1 MKRATT
7 CTCYCSTMS
16 RVVALVVC
24 AALATGCFG
33 YNSSAKKW
41 AYVGDTVLILGGG
54 GAIAADILTHEKCE
68 GVNCGF
74 DPPFGGG
81 TVAGVVLVTAG
92 IVGMVVNATRTP
104 VRTSR

>member
-1 MKRATT
+1 MP
-7 CTCYCSTMS
+7 
-16 RVVALVVC
+16 RVVALVAC
-24 AALATGCFG
+24 AALLSGCFG

-68 GVNCGF
+68 GLNCDF

-81 TVAGVVLVTAG
+81 TVAGVLLVTAG
-92 IVGMVVNATRTP
+92 IVGIVFNATRTP
-104 VRTSR
+104 VKTSR